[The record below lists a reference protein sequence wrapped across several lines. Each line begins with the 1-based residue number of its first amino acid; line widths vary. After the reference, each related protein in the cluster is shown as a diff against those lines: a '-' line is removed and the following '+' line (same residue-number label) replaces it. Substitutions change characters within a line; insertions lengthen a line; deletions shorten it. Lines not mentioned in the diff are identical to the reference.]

1 MPRKTKQKQK
11 QRQHQ
16 SQKVVVNIGVREKNK
31 NKSKRRRHRKS
42 SDGGVSGAA
51 REYAQA
57 ISQIIPR
64 IQYNFPQHSS
74 FNYDRDTKD
83 YGVHQQEISGGIQRP
98 MAVQPANP
106 VQILAPPTANEATD
120 FNNQVKIDVAQ
131 QKEFENKAEIK
142 NFMINPKEET
152 TDLKIPKPVPVSAGD
167 NTPSILNAGDK
178 TPSLLQGFNEFA
190 KNEAAPLVGSGEAI
204 RKPTIRKPNKPS
216 SVMISNYLK
225 GKELAETPE
234 NKQIAEQVLRKA
246 KESGLSTSTISKMM
260 KKAAEKKDKELERSG
275 MASRL
280 KPRPTRE
287 RSPSPTMSNITT
299 STIPILGTPKVTT
312 LADVAKREATSLGG
326 ELIESAGKR
335 AKSALKETATK
346 YVVGAITSGL
356 SKLI

>member
-11 QRQHQ
+11 PRQQKSQKQKPRQQKSENEKQRQHQ
-16 SQKVVVNIGVREKNK
+16 SQQVVVNIVDREKNK

-106 VQILAPPTANEATD
+106 VAILAPPTANDATN

-131 QKEFENKAEIK
+131 QKEFENKTEIK

-190 KNEAAPLVGSGEAI
+190 KISERPI
-204 RKPTIRKPNKPS
+204 
-216 SVMISNYLK
+216 SVNHYK
-225 GKELAETPE
+225 
-234 NKQIAEQVLRKA
+234 
-246 KESGLSTSTISKMM
+246 
-260 KKAAEKKDKELERSG
+260 
-275 MASRL
+275 
-280 KPRPTRE
+280 
-287 RSPSPTMSNITT
+287 
-299 STIPILGTPKVTT
+299 
-312 LADVAKREATSLGG
+312 
-326 ELIESAGKR
+326 
-335 AKSALKETATK
+335 
-346 YVVGAITSGL
+346 
-356 SKLI
+356 